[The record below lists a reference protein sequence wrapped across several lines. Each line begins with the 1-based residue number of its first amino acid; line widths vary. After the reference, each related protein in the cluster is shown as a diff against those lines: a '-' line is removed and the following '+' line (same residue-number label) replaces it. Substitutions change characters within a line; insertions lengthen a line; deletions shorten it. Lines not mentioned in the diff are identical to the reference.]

1 MTRSVSIADLKS
13 HLSQL
18 VGEVQF
24 AGGRLIIEKHGK
36 PVAMLVPIE
45 GARAEGLLGL
55 LGAFD
60 DAPGFAEVLDE
71 VVASRKADRPRKVPR
86 LR

>member
-1 MTRSVSIADLKS
+1 
-13 HLSQL
+13 
-18 VGEVQF
+18 
-24 AGGRLIIEKHGK
+24 
-36 PVAMLVPIE
+36 MLVPIE

-86 LR
+86 LT